1 MTVKIGITGGIGSG
15 KSVVSRLLEV
25 MGIPVYISDGE
36 TKQLM
41 MTDSCIRSEL
51 TALLGEEVY
60 VGGVLNKSLL
70 ASYLFGSPEHA
81 GQINGI
87 VHPRVKEDFRQWVC
101 QRAACRMAGIESA
114 ILIEAGFA
122 DEVDVVVMVYAPEEI
137 RVQRAMKRDASSRE
151 LIEKRI
157 RSQMSDEEKRFV
169 IRAQTQAML
178 LEDRAIFYSGP
189 EYKPFNDEQDWY
201 WAKKTRIIREAVP
214 GAETKIAA
222 VQLMAYHSRKYKPF
236 RRKWACFLLR
246 SIRNGW

>member
-60 VGGVLNKSLL
+60 AGGVLNKSLL

-81 GQINGI
+81 KEINCI
-87 VHPRVKEDFRQWVC
+87 VHPRVKEDFRRWTQ
-101 QRAACRMAGIESA
+101 CRTAFPIVGIESA
-114 ILIEAGFA
+114 ILVEAGFA
-122 DEVDVVVMVYAPEEI
+122 GEVDAVVMVYAPEEV

-151 LIEKRI
+151 LIERRI
-157 RSQMSDEEKRFV
+157 RSQMSDEEKRMRADFV
-169 IRAQTQAML
+169 IV
-178 LEDRAIFYSGP
+178 
-189 EYKPFNDEQDWY
+189 NDGETPLIPQVLALITFLSQNNTY
-201 WAKKTRIIREAVP
+201 LCPPKK
-214 GAETKIAA
+214 
-222 VQLMAYHSRKYKPF
+222 
-236 RRKWACFLLR
+236 
-246 SIRNGW
+246 